1 MLAKVFVLGRPGSGK
16 TTAIYHLLNLANQR
30 GYSALSI
37 DDYSILYCMSRD
49 EKHHEQFRRTA
60 YDGFDVLDLSVFD
73 IALQQLEQQVQ
84 GLSVHDNNG
93 IITIEFARND
103 YDQALRQFS
112 PDFLKDAYIFFVDAD
127 LNTCIERIYQRIAA
141 PQTSSGHF
149 VSDYIMHTYYSYD
162 NWPFVSAQLASTYH
176 INKAI
181 ETFRNTG
188 SVSQLLTRV
197 EQFADHIFR
206 TEFEGPASAD
216 PLKQLAHA

>member
-16 TTAIYHLLNLANQR
+16 TTAIYHLLNVTRQH
-30 GYSALSI
+30 GYTALNI
-37 DDYSILYCMSRD
+37 DDYGILYRMSRD

-73 IALQQLEQQVQ
+73 VALQRLEQQVRA
-84 GLSVHDNNG
+84 LSTLEDNG

-103 YDQALRQFS
+103 YAQALRQFS
-112 PDFLKDAYIFFVDAD
+112 PDFLQDAYIFFVDAD
-127 LNTCIERIYQRIAA
+127 LNTCIERIYQRIAG
-141 PQTSSGHF
+141 PQTNSGHF

-162 NWPFVSAQLASTYH
+162 NWPYVSTQLASTYH
-176 INKAI
+176 ITKTI

-188 SVSQLLTRV
+188 SVPQLLTRV
-197 EQFADHIFR
+197 EQFAEHIFS
-206 TEFEGPASAD
+206 TEFERPAPAD

>member
-16 TTAIYHLLNLANQR
+16 TTAIYHLLNLAHQR

-37 DDYSILYCMSRD
+37 DDYSILYRMSHD
-49 EKHHEQFRRTA
+49 EKHHEQFRHTA

-73 IALQQLEQQVQ
+73 IALQRLEQQVRA
-84 GLSVHDNNG
+84 LSAHDSNG

-103 YDQALRQFS
+103 YAQALRQFS
-112 PDFLKDAYIFFVDAD
+112 ADFLQDAYIFFVDAD

-141 PQTSSGHF
+141 PQKTSGHF

-162 NWPFVSAQLASTYH
+162 NWPYVSTQLASTYH
-176 INKAI
+176 ITKAI

-188 SVSQLLTRV
+188 SISHLLTRV
-197 EQFADHIFR
+197 EQFAEHIFR
-206 TEFEGPASAD
+206 TELGGPVPAD